1 MDRKKL
7 MALLLSLVLSLGLA
21 GGANAANRTAADFPD
36 YDSRAWYAEAM
47 AAAVEDGLLRG
58 TDKGLLNPQGNLTR
72 AEMAAI
78 IPAAPAPTTIT
89 LSLLTVVPFLSRACL
104 ITSRH
109 TPPSHTPDTRPRC
122 SPAAQRWR

>member
-58 TDKGLLNPQGNLTR
+58 TDKGLLNPRATSPGRKWPSSLT
-72 AEMAAI
+72 
-78 IPAAPAPTTIT
+78 APLEPT
-89 LSLLTVVPFLSRACL
+89 
-104 ITSRH
+104 
-109 TPPSHTPDTRPRC
+109 
-122 SPAAQRWR
+122 